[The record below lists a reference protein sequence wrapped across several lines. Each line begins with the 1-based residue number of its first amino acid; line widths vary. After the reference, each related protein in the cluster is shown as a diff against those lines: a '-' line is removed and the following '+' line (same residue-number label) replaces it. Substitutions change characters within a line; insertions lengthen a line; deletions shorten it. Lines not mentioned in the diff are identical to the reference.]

1 MSDTND
7 KKVGFLLERAFR
19 VTKLSFIQV
28 FKELD
33 VNITPDQWVIID
45 ALYHEGELTQKKLTE
60 KSFKDAPTVSRI
72 IEKMA
77 AKNYVKKVG
86 GKIDRRQTFIQITAV
101 GSHLVKKCQ
110 PKIDQLRDKSW
121 ENLSEQDY
129 EDFLRI
135 MNRLFLNLSEKPE
148 LIDL

>member
-1 MSDTND
+1 MPDIND
-7 KKVGFLLERAFR
+7 KKVGFLLERSFR

-33 VNITPDQWVIID
+33 VDITPDQWVIID
-45 ALYHEGELTQKKLTE
+45 ALYHEGQLTQKELTE

-77 AKNYVKKVG
+77 AKNYVKKVA
-86 GKIDRRQTFIQITAV
+86 GKVDRRQTFIQITAS
-101 GSHLVKKCQ
+101 GSQLVEKCQ
-110 PKIDQLRDKSW
+110 PKIEQLRAKSW
-121 ENLSEQDY
+121 ESLSEQDY
-129 EDFLRI
+129 EDFRRI